1 MDYKTSA
8 DPAASDACALQL
20 AIYADAGLREGLPIE
35 AAYIHDLKAA
45 DRQPVDVSPAAIT
58 ASAHTVETTV
68 AACASGS
75 STPAPAL
82 AAAAATSAASAAGMR
97 AEVTRLASIR
107 EHIRTNGLRHG

>member
-68 AACASGS
+68 AW
-75 STPAPAL
+75 PAPADL
-82 AAAAATSAASAAGMR
+82 PRQPRPSLPPLRRPQPLPLGC
-97 AEVTRLASIR
+97 
-107 EHIRTNGLRHG
+107 GLRSRA

>member
-68 AACASGS
+68 A
-75 STPAPAL
+75 
-82 AAAAATSAASAAGMR
+82 
-97 AEVTRLASIR
+97 
-107 EHIRTNGLRHG
+107 GLRQRIFHASPGPRCRRCDIRSLCRWDAG